1 MDKWEKYRIFI
12 GERADYYIE
21 KFKKFEETGGALSWN
36 WAAFFFGLLWMLYR
50 KMYLYS
56 AVFIVLLL
64 FFIGALIYFGL
75 YSEPVMIGIQL
86 WLYVGFGAFGNYI
99 YYTFVES
106 KVSKLEKE
114 IQDIEQLKVALA
126 RKGGTDKITPVL
138 FFLIIFILQI
148 LPFVKK

>member
-12 GERADYYIE
+12 GDRADYYIE
-21 KFKKFEETGGALSWN
+21 KFKKFEETGSVLSWN

-56 AVFIVLLL
+56 AIFIILVL
-64 FFIGALIYFGL
+64 FFIGALVYFNL
-75 YSEPVMIGIQL
+75 YNNLVMFGIQL

-99 YYTFVES
+99 YYTYVES
-106 KVSKLEKE
+106 KVSKIEKE
-114 IQDIEQLKVALA
+114 TEDPEKLKILLA
-126 RKGGTDKITPVL
+126 RKGGTDKISPVL

-148 LPFVKK
+148 LSYMPK